1 MTALDA
7 PYLQIT
13 EMKISGA
20 RGLALSGCLDVTSA
34 TRLTEAVE
42 FAVWGTQGAFVLDLT
57 ELAFLDSTG
66 LHALLRARAILARE
80 DRSLALLCPPG
91 VARRVLDLAGTLDT
105 FAAYSSAEALEAALV
120 PPRARIRRRMAELSG
135 KAVAIT
141 GASSG
146 IGEATALTLAKAG
159 ASVALGARRKDRID
173 ELAARIEDEGGTAVA
188 LEVDVSDEEAA
199 RGFIAAAHER
209 LGRLDTLVNNAGV
222 MLLGP
227 VEQADSGDWRTMINV
242 NLLGVLYCT
251 HAALPIMLGQES
263 GDIVN
268 ISSVAGRFARAGN
281 AVYAA
286 TKFGVGAFS
295 EGLRNEVTE
304 RGVRVTLIE
313 PGFVDTELQSHNT
326 GAVLETLE
334 AMREHL
340 RDPLRAQDI
349 ANGILYAVSQPPNVS
364 INEVLIRP
372 TRQTR

>member
-1 MTALDA
+1 
-7 PYLQIT
+7 
-13 EMKISGA
+13 
-20 RGLALSGCLDVTSA
+20 
-34 TRLTEAVE
+34 
-42 FAVWGTQGAFVLDLT
+42 
-57 ELAFLDSTG
+57 
-66 LHALLRARAILARE
+66 
-80 DRSLALLCPPG
+80 
-91 VARRVLDLAGTLDT
+91 
-105 FAAYSSAEALEAALV
+105 
-120 PPRARIRRRMAELSG
+120 MAELSG

-188 LEVDVSDEEAA
+188 LEVDVSDEAAA
-199 RGFIAAAHER
+199 RGFVEAAHER

-227 VEQADSGDWRTMINV
+227 VEQADSEDWRTMVNV
-242 NLLGVLYCT
+242 NLLGLMYCT

-295 EGLRNEVTE
+295 EGLRNEITE

-326 GAVLETLE
+326 GEVLETLE